1 MFMLVCF
8 WLVSQASLLRLPICF
23 SRAGKKQNG
32 SDFEFAFC
40 RAGKKQNGSDF
51 QFAFSRAGKKQ
62 NGSDFEFA
70 FSQPGKKQNGSDFHG
85 NKQRLRGSSP
95 RPSAYG
101 SSALSIR
108 PHTTAIAFFRLCK
121 SKLDVQFAFPAQTS
135 NLLFPGP
142 GKSKIGSLSHFA
154 FTQPRAK
161 ASWMSNLLFRLGQFC
176 FFQARE
182 KANWMSGP
190 FCFLPA
196 REKANWMSEIL
207 LFPNWKSEPFAFSR
221 PGKKQIGCLNHSAFS
236 RAGKKQNGSLSLL
249 LFPGP
254 GKSKLD
260 VSTTL
265 LFPGPGKSR
274 LEA

>member
-1 MFMLVCF
+1 MLVCF

-95 RPSAYG
+95 RPSAYE

-108 PHTTAIAFFRLCK
+108 PHRPQLSEIIAFFRLCK

-154 FTQPRAK
+154 FTQPGKLEVWAI
-161 ASWMSNLLFRLGQFC
+161 LLFAGPGKSKLSEPFC
-176 FFQARE
+176 FFQI
-182 KANWMSGP
+182 GI
-190 FCFLPA
+190 CFFQA
-196 REKANWMSEIL
+196 
-207 LFPNWKSEPFAFSR
+207 
-221 PGKKQIGCLNHSAFS
+221 
-236 RAGKKQNGSLSLL
+236 RAGKKQNGSDFSICFFPGREKANWKIGSLSPL

-254 GKSKLD
+254 GKSKLE
-260 VSTTL
+260 V
-265 LFPGPGKSR
+265 
-274 LEA
+274 